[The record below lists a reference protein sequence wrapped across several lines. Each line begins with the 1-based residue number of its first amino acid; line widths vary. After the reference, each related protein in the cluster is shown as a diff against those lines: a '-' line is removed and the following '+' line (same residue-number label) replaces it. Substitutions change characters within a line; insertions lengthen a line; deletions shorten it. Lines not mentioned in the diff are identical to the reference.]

1 MDAYLHSLIAYGIVA
16 NIVAL
21 PLIFLGRRF
30 GLRCHPVE
38 YIVIYLNWAVFV
50 LLVGSVFNDLND
62 AMLKLEVSN
71 AELNTVFGV
80 AGFFAGLS
88 LLPKIFF
95 AKKSANTILIT
106 SLTAIF
112 ISVIYA
118 KFAVL
123 AFLFTVEG
131 A

>member
-1 MDAYLHSLIAYGIVA
+1 MDAYLHTLIAYAIVA

-21 PLIFLGRRF
+21 PLILLGRKF
-30 GLRCHPVE
+30 DLRCHPAE
-38 YIVIYLNWAVFV
+38 YLMIYFTWLVFV
-50 LLVGSVFNDLND
+50 LLVGSVFDDLNH
-62 AMLKLEVSN
+62 AMVKLEVSD
-71 AELNTVFGV
+71 AELNTIFGV

-95 AKKSANTILIT
+95 SGKKANSVLIT

-123 AFLFTVEG
+123 AFLFTGEG
-131 A
+131 V

>member
-1 MDAYLHSLIAYGIVA
+1 MDAYLHSLIAYAIAA
-16 NIVAL
+16 NLVAL
-21 PLIFLGRRF
+21 PLILIGRKF
-30 GLRCHPVE
+30 DLRCHPIE
-38 YIVIYLNWAVFV
+38 YLALYFNWAVFV
-50 LLVGSVFNDLND
+50 LLVGSVFDDLNH
-62 AMLKLEVSN
+62 AMLELEVSD

-95 AKKSANTILIT
+95 AKKKANTILIT

-131 A
+131 V